1 MNIPYL
7 VQKGHVLKSDSGQIH
22 SLRNNNNNKIILT
35 KEIPKPENLD
45 KRIKQMKDSTR
56 RLKTPSLV

>member
-7 VQKGHVLKSDSGQIH
+7 VQKGHVSKSDSGQIR

-45 KRIKQMKDSTR
+45 KIIKQMKDSTR
-56 RLKTPSLV
+56 RLKTLSLV

>member
-7 VQKGHVLKSDSGQIH
+7 VQKEHVSKSDSGQIR

-45 KRIKQMKDSTR
+45 KIIKQMKDSTR
-56 RLKTPSLV
+56 RLKTLSLV